1 MIVKGKVAVF
11 VVASVVLVVNLFL
24 LLDRVFSFLGFL
36 LVLLMIAV
44 GANAAFSLIDRR
56 RKSNWKNDKST
67 K

>member
-11 VVASVVLVVNLFL
+11 VVASVV
-24 LLDRVFSFLGFL
+24 
-36 LVLLMIAV
+36 LMIAV